1 MSLLFRNRDVPGGA
15 AKRQKLAWYRRA
27 LMWPVHHLQQAVA
40 SLGELWRNPFA
51 SLLTMAV
58 LGLSLT
64 LPSTLYVLVKNT
76 SAVSGDWQ
84 QASQMSLFLRKEIDT
99 KAIETLKTQ
108 WSLNPKI
115 ELVELIS
122 KEQGLADFRQ
132 QSGFGETLDYLESNP
147 LPDVLLVIPADAF
160 RTPAKA
166 RELLAELERAREVD
180 FGKLDVQWLERLQ
193 ALLNLAEDILGGLG
207 ILLCLSVVLIV
218 GNTIR
223 LNILSQREEIVVMKL
238 VGATNAFIQRPFLYT
253 GLWYGFIGGIL
264 AWLATAVLIWWIE
277 GSVLSVTEL
286 YETQFQLAGL
296 NFNEMLIVWLIAIVL
311 GLAGSYLAVRRH
323 IRSIEPQ

>member
-1 MSLLFRNRDVPGGA
+1 MSLLFRNRDTTAGA
-15 AKRQKLAWYRRA
+15 EKRQRLAWYRRVM
-27 LMWPVHHLQQAVA
+27 MWPVHHLQQAIA

-76 SAVSGDWQ
+76 SSISGDWQ
-84 QASQMSLFLRKEIDT
+84 QASQMSLFLRKDIDSQ
-99 KAIETLKTQ
+99 AIETLKTQ

-115 ELVELIS
+115 ASVELIT
-122 KEQGLADFRQ
+122 KKQGLAEFRK
-132 QSGFGETLDYLESNP
+132 QSGFGETLDYLQTNP
-147 LPDVLLVIPADAF
+147 LPDVLLVIPDEAF

-166 RELLAELERAREVD
+166 RQLLAELESAREVD

-193 ALLNLAEDILGGLG
+193 ALLGLAKDILGGLG
-207 ILLCLSVVLIV
+207 VLLCLSVVLIV

-223 LNILSQREEIVVMKL
+223 LNILSQREAIVVMKL
-238 VGATNAFIQRPFLYT
+238 VGATDAFIQRPFLYT
-253 GLWYGFIGGIL
+253 GVWYGFIGGIL
-264 AWLATAVLIWWIE
+264 AWLATAILIWWVE
-277 GSVLSVTEL
+277 GSVLKVTEL
-286 YETQFQLAGL
+286 YETQFKLAGL
-296 NFNEMLIVWLIAIVL
+296 SFNEMLMVWLIAIIL